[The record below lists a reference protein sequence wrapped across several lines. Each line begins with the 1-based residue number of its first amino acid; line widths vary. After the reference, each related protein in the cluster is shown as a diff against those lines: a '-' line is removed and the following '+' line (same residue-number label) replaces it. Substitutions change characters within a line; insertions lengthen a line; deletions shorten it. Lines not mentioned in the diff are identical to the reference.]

1 MNDRINYYLKKIND
15 MLAND
20 PYYQKLTKNID
31 AGSNSYKIMQKRS
44 IKVVDHDW
52 LDFIEDVLPNLDTIV
67 RNPRRFIVVE
77 EDIIDI
83 SLAKSIS
90 KESVKHLATHT
101 NLISAVD
108 GDRVIPSKI
117 LNVQKE
123 ESFEVYENRFLF
135 TLLNKLSEFVKKRYE
150 MIKKSILDSDRT
162 QIYVESHYTMDQTQ
176 LIFRLDTIANMGFE
190 EVQRLNNEDL
200 TDYERV
206 ARMQSIISG
215 FMGSA
220 FAKEMKSCA
229 PVRPPIMHTNVI
241 KKDPNFKKALK
252 LWDFIFNYDKPG
264 FHVEYIN
271 EATPVTKEIS
281 PDFKAIMYLN
291 HLAVTNLFEN
301 GNNDDLSFNPS
312 NTDIDDVFEG
322 NEVSLADVLC
332 VDRLEIYL
340 LSVGRELKDVI
351 REETYKI
358 DNNSKSI
365 KRNSNQNTVK
375 VLSGYLLTNKFKNL
389 EKKYIKEFKHK
400 LRELKKDEYKPYS
413 LKEVKD
419 EYEAR
424 LKEMIFNAYK
434 QINEHNFGDSN
445 EEES

>member
-215 FMGSA
+215 FMSSA

-271 EATPVTKEIS
+271 EATPITKEIS
-281 PDFKAIMYLN
+281 PNFKAIMYLN

-301 GNNDDLSFNPS
+301 DTNDDLAFNPS
-312 NTDIDDVFEG
+312 NTDIDDEFEG
-322 NEVSLADVLC
+322 REVELADVLC

-340 LSVGRELKDVI
+340 LKVGRELKDVI
-351 REETYKI
+351 SEETYKL
-358 DNNSKSI
+358 DNNSKDI
-365 KRNSNQNTVK
+365 KRNSNVNTVK

-389 EKKYIKEFKHK
+389 EKKYLKEFKRK
-400 LRELKKDEYKPYS
+400 LRELKKDEYRPYS

-419 EYEAR
+419 DYEAR
-424 LKEMIFNAYK
+424 LKDLIFSAYK
-434 QINEHNFGDSN
+434 QINEHNFGDGN